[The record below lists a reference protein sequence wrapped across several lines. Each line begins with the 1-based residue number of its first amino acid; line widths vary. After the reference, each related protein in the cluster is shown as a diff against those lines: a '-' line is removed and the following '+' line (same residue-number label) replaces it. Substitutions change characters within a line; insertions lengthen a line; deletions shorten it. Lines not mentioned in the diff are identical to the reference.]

1 MDLRHTPDSCTITAI
16 IDPRQYNAAAQRQG
30 HAPKATQR
38 AGSGRFPAD
47 PLQSALLPWLRR
59 GRGSG
64 KECGLFLRWLTPRAR
79 EREPLRAMTDILH
92 RMLETRDWLL
102 ADGATGTNL
111 FARGLQSGDA
121 PELWNLHEHEKL
133 RAHYRDFIE
142 AGSDIVLTN
151 TFGGTANRLKLHDL
165 DGQVHEVNRLGA
177 ALLCEEIAAE
187 KARSGRDVVCA
198 GSVGPTGDLFQP
210 IGPLSHQDGV
220 TAFAAQMQGL
230 KDGGA
235 DLVWIETMSS
245 VEEINA
251 ALAAADQ
258 VGIDAVMT
266 MSFDTNGRSMMG
278 VTPTQLGRLAHT
290 CDHPPSG
297 WGGNCGTGAPDL
309 LIGLLSADA
318 EITDDDMIICKANCG
333 VPEWADGEIRYS
345 GTEALMA
352 DYACLARDLGASVI
366 GGCCGTTPAHVK
378 AMRTALESRPRGPKP
393 TPEQIIKTL
402 GDVTGNTME
411 LLTGEGPGGAGRPVR
426 RRRRG

>member
-1 MDLRHTPDSCTITAI
+1 
-16 IDPRQYNAAAQRQG
+16 
-30 HAPKATQR
+30 
-38 AGSGRFPAD
+38 
-47 PLQSALLPWLRR
+47 
-59 GRGSG
+59 
-64 KECGLFLRWLTPRAR
+64 
-79 EREPLRAMTDILH
+79 MTDILH

-111 FARGLQSGDA
+111 FARGLQHGDA
-121 PELWNLHEHEKL
+121 PELWNLHEPERL

-210 IGPLSHQDGV
+210 VGPLTHEDGV
-220 TAFAAQMQGL
+220 AAFAAQMQGL

-245 VEEINA
+245 VEEVNA
-251 ALAAADQ
+251 ALEAADQ
-258 VGIDAVMT
+258 VGVDAVTT

-278 VTPTQLGRLAHT
+278 VTPTQLGHLAHT
-290 CDHPPSG
+290 CAHKPAG

-309 LIGLLSADA
+309 LIGLLSAA
-318 EITDDDMIICKANCG
+318 PEITEDDLIICKANCG
-333 VPEWADGEIRYS
+333 VPEWADGEVRYS

-352 DYACLARDLGASVI
+352 DYACLARDLGARVI

-378 AMRTALESRPRGPKP
+378 AMREALETRPRGPKP
-393 TPEQIIKTL
+393 TPEQIIATL

-411 LLTGEGPGGAGRPVR
+411 LLTGDAPGGADRPVR
-426 RRRRG
+426 RRRRS